1 MSYTMESW
9 ELLMDALRRYYPNA
23 LTAEQ
28 LMGSMVFAT
37 PGTLSFSLSM
47 CRRLYGDVIEEIK
60 EPTAFDAEGNPT
72 EFIKK
77 YRLKPEGRYELESR
91 QRAVSRAQLQ
101 RSIESAEDYFKHTR
115 SSDPFFF
122 HPCRM
127 AGIFM
132 CLVVLALILALIFI
146 PPW

>member
-1 MSYTMESW
+1 MSYTPPAYQC
-9 ELLMDALRRYYPNA
+9 ALEALSDVYPEA
-23 LTAEQ
+23 ITAEE
-28 LMGSMVFAT
+28 LVGRIGLIKLRDLHSVLILT
-37 PGTLSFSLSM
+37 
-47 CRRLYGDVIEEIK
+47 RRVYGDVVEEIK

-101 RSIESAEDYFKHTR
+101 RSIESAEDYFKHIR